1 VSRKLL
7 DALLASEAETPEAFV
22 KELKARRAAAPPPRP
37 SGPGGVPDNRNPV
50 TGNTGDRGI
59 FTTALGR
66 GVIQTGF
73 GGGPE
78 RDFGTS
84 LEEEARHDPVAMALY
99 PDQAM
104 AGVAGRMMDK
114 FTTGRLQGKEAE
126 GTLTAS
132 EAGELTDLLNAAS
145 APPEEGQASLATIG
159 GIGAAIGLLLLTRGI
174 ARSGAVSK
182 VLGKGAAKLGMKAA
196 AFAEKNGVVAAA
208 RQIAAN
214 PKAVATATEAVQAA
228 SKGGV
233 LGKIFHGAER
243 LAWPVMAATG
253 VASLPGVAPRLEQL
267 LGPKESEQAAVPP
280 AAQPSSTAKSPAQ
293 RQYDELQ
300 QHDVERLTAKKE
312 WWTAMAPYFQ
322 PEGNDQEAVLSRYLL
337 SSLATEAALSQ
348 RIAEQRRGGQGW
360 SDSINK
366 YFDTVEKDPSNE
378 MPIIPGS
385 SVPTDDMV
393 LYSRAIRHGVDWTPP
408 SMRGRQPAA
417 PSSTAPPQNA
427 PAQPQRGS

>member
-1 VSRKLL
+1 
-7 DALLASEAETPEAFV
+7 
-22 KELKARRAAAPPPRP
+22 
-37 SGPGGVPDNRNPV
+37 
-50 TGNTGDRGI
+50 
-59 FTTALGR
+59 
-66 GVIQTGF
+66 
-73 GGGPE
+73 
-78 RDFGTS
+78 
-84 LEEEARHDPVAMALY
+84 
-99 PDQAM
+99 
-104 AGVAGRMMDK
+104 
-114 FTTGRLQGKEAE
+114 
-126 GTLTAS
+126 
-132 EAGELTDLLNAAS
+132 
-145 APPEEGQASLATIG
+145 
-159 GIGAAIGLLLLTRGI
+159 
-174 ARSGAVSK
+174 
-182 VLGKGAAKLGMKAA
+182 
-196 AFAEKNGVVAAA
+196 
-208 RQIAAN
+208 
-214 PKAVATATEAVQAA
+214 
-228 SKGGV
+228 
-233 LGKIFHGAER
+233 
-243 LAWPVMAATG
+243 
-253 VASLPGVAPRLEQL
+253 L

-293 RQYDELQ
+293 QQYDELQ